1 MFLLARRPDRRVF
14 SYLAPLADR
23 SLFWSLLALALAL
36 PWGTGAAVKVYMDL
50 NGLTTYPWHYYVNP
64 WTFAVYIV
72 PSSIYWS
79 SPLLAALLA
88 WRLAARPQ
96 RLLGTTRGDRRIII
110 LAGFL
115 VAAPAAM
122 RLFALLFRDIDNP
135 AVPAG
140 RLPLMYLPY
149 VVAGLLL
156 GGGWVALRV
165 RRRAREARASII
177 SETSPSARA

>member
-1 MFLLARRPDRRVF
+1 LLAIV
-14 SYLAPLADR
+14 
-23 SLFWSLLALALAL
+23 LAL

-50 NGLTTYPWHYYVNP
+50 NGLATYPWHYYVNP

-79 SPLLAALLA
+79 SPLLAALLS
-88 WRLAARPQ
+88 WRLAARPE
-96 RLLGTTRGDRRIII
+96 RLLGTTRRDRRIII
-110 LAGFL
+110 IAGFL
-115 VAAPAAM
+115 LGTPEAA

-156 GGGWVALRV
+156 GSGWVALRV
-165 RRRAREARASII
+165 RKRAREARAPTP
-177 SETSPSARA
+177 SETTPSTRP